1 MSFVDNQKLV
11 GTAFTVI
18 GILFIIAALVQ
29 FAGAITMEG
38 GLGEHVGFA
47 IAAVGA
53 ILAAIVYFKYGNSVR
68 TGALSGKLN
77 ILGNYVLVVG
87 VTTIIV
93 GFFSAIGGLMSELP
107 FWDNVIMIILGL
119 IVVWAGKKILDGKE
133 TTIDKILWILL
144 TIIFLVLFIVNF
156 VGIFGSFGAGDILN
170 IVVELLTAVCYSIVY
185 LFMLCYMF
193 DGEVK
198 KGMGM

>member
-29 FAGAITMEG
+29 FASAITMEG

-107 FWDNVIMIILGL
+107 FWDNVVAIILGL

-144 TIIFLVLFIVNF
+144 TIIFLVLFIVYF
-156 VGIFGSFGAGDILN
+156 VGIFGSFGADDALN
-170 IVVELLTAVCYSIVY
+170 IVVEFLTAVCYSIVY